1 MLKRHPYIIR
11 SIWRRSYEQ
20 VNPIFFP
27 TLHVNEFPKS
37 GGTWLCRMLS
47 DVLDRRFDDNTY
59 PRLGNSIM
67 KHHRKSLGLT
77 PRITVIR
84 DPRDV
89 AVSYF
94 HHMLKEFKDDPFNK
108 HGVRIMQ
115 NEIYGGQSA
124 DKSNEAQLAAFIKSL
139 TTSPISP
146 AFTWGEFY
154 RHHTAQDTPIIRY
167 EDMRETPLKSIGRV
181 LEAVGADYSTAR
193 LQDVIDANNIDKI
206 LAKRRKEGGND
217 GNFFI
222 RRGKVGGWRD
232 TLDEESIAL
241 IEKDAGDLLDRF
253 GYK

>member
-11 SIWRRSYEQ
+11 SIWRRSYEHI
-20 VNPIFFP
+20 NPVFFP

-47 DVLDRRFDDNTY
+47 DVLDRRFDDNRY
-59 PRLGNSIM
+59 PRPGSAIM
-67 KHHRKSLGLT
+67 KHHRASFDLT
-77 PRITVIR
+77 PTITVIR

-89 AVSYF
+89 AISYF
-94 HHMLKEFKDDPFNK
+94 HHMLEAFTDDPFNK

-115 NEIYGGQSA
+115 NEIYDGASA
-124 DKSNEAQLAAFIKSL
+124 DAGNDDQLAVFIEKL
-139 TTSPISP
+139 TTSPVSP

-154 RHHTAQDTPIIRY
+154 RPQAKQDNPILRY
-167 EDMRETPLKSIGRV
+167 EDMRTDPLESIGGV
-181 LEAVGADYSTAR
+181 LDAVGAEYSKAR
-193 LQDVIDANNIDKI
+193 LQEVIDANNIEKI
-206 LAKRRKEGGND
+206 LAKRKKEGEDG

-232 TLDEESIAL
+232 TLREESIAL

-253 GYK
+253 GYR